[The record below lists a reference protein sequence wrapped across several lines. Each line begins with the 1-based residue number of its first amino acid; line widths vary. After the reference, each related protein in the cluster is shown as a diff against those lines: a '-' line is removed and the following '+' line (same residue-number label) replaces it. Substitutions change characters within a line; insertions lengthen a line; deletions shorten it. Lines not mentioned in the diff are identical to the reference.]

1 MEISKLIVRR
11 KELKISSGELA
22 GNLKITPATMSKY
35 ENGHREPGLK
45 FFEDWLKE
53 LRLEMT
59 ITIKPEKI

>member
-11 KELKISSGELA
+11 KELKMSSGDLA

-35 ENGHREPGLK
+35 ERGHREPGLK
-45 FFEDWLKE
+45 FFEEWLKE

-59 ITIKPEKI
+59 INIKTDKL